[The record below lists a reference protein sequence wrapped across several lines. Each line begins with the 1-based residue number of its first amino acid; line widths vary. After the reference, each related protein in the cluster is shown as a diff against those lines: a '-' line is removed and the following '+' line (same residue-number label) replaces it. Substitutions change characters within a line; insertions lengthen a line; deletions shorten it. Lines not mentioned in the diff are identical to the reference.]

1 MSICQAY
8 LMRHTHS
15 GHNVVSTHLEYVEL
29 RGRDDE
35 WLLYDT
41 DYRVWIITVVKVLS
55 EATALGSD

>member
-1 MSICQAY
+1 
-8 LMRHTHS
+8 MRHTHS